1 MKTRAS
7 IHRMV
12 TAAWLMSCI
21 CAGAQTQTLFLR
33 NGQLSVHLAVDGR
46 NRPFISEITS
56 PAGTWLN
63 QAAAPSSLLQTWPT
77 GTKLRQADEPPA
89 YWWLNEDSLFQQAYA
104 ACRAGDLE
112 IIWHVAL
119 FKKMELIRL
128 SMEWINHGEQRSI
141 RWFPVWAAEGMPGD
155 AVHGWQALTYEPR
168 QDRLGK
174 EPVVYFSH
182 TYSSDRQER
191 PARGAPFSGQ
201 LPFWYLQTEHGRC
214 YFSLDW
220 SGGWRAEW
228 SAGGEQAAFRVFLP
242 EEETQLT
249 LAPGEKITGPTLSL
263 IPVAAGA
270 EREMRNRWLAVRDQA
285 ARTRFT
291 MPAPSF
297 PLIYNHWYSV
307 RFALSAAFLKNQIA
321 AVTPYRF
328 DAFVVDAGWY
338 ERTGDWT
345 PSRAKF
351 TAGEFEA
358 VLEKLK
364 QQNIVVGLWSCPWL
378 ESVSAAERPD
388 YIDQPG
394 FYREFMQAWALDL
407 AGCDFTSRLT
417 SHVRHLV
424 DSYGMGW
431 WKYDQEFL
439 GDSTRAG
446 KMKNIGALQTSLAAV
461 RLSFP
466 NLFIENCMSGGRMI
480 NGFTDAISQSHWIR
494 DGSANGLKHSRSNI
508 AEALG
513 AVDFLAPGKVQRWT
527 NRIDEI
533 HDRESLRLY
542 CRSAMI
548 GTWGLS
554 ADLTKVDAEQQRIIL
569 QEIENYRKINII
581 KADQLYD
588 VIYPSEGRAWCGI
601 VYYSRAGDRA
611 AALLFRWKADAEIKD
626 VLRLPGLKNT
636 GSYEVSLPNDSGA
649 WLRDSKLAAKGVN
662 LHLSKGRLSQIILVR
677 RTVASR

>member
-214 YFSLDW
+214 YFKPFKTISEPLAGAARFR
-220 SGGWRAEW
+220 S
-228 SAGGEQAAFRVFLP
+228 SAVLKIASRHKLNRFSIVASSSCNSSAMTFRVSM
-242 EEETQLT
+242 T
-249 LAPGEKITGPTLSL
+249 
-263 IPVAAGA
+263 
-270 EREMRNRWLAVRDQA
+270 
-285 ARTRFT
+285 
-291 MPAPSF
+291 
-297 PLIYNHWYSV
+297 
-307 RFALSAAFLKNQIA
+307 
-321 AVTPYRF
+321 
-328 DAFVVDAGWY
+328 
-338 ERTGDWT
+338 
-345 PSRAKF
+345 
-351 TAGEFEA
+351 
-358 VLEKLK
+358 
-364 QQNIVVGLWSCPWL
+364 
-378 ESVSAAERPD
+378 
-388 YIDQPG
+388 
-394 FYREFMQAWALDL
+394 
-407 AGCDFTSRLT
+407 DF
-417 SHVRHLV
+417 
-424 DSYGMGW
+424 
-431 WKYDQEFL
+431 
-439 GDSTRAG
+439 
-446 KMKNIGALQTSLAAV
+446 
-461 RLSFP
+461 
-466 NLFIENCMSGGRMI
+466 
-480 NGFTDAISQSHWIR
+480 
-494 DGSANGLKHSRSNI
+494 
-508 AEALG
+508 
-513 AVDFLAPGKVQRWT
+513 
-527 NRIDEI
+527 
-533 HDRESLRLY
+533 
-542 CRSAMI
+542 
-548 GTWGLS
+548 
-554 ADLTKVDAEQQRIIL
+554 
-569 QEIENYRKINII
+569 
-581 KADQLYD
+581 
-588 VIYPSEGRAWCGI
+588 
-601 VYYSRAGDRA
+601 
-611 AALLFRWKADAEIKD
+611 
-626 VLRLPGLKNT
+626 
-636 GSYEVSLPNDSGA
+636 
-649 WLRDSKLAAKGVN
+649 
-662 LHLSKGRLSQIILVR
+662 
-677 RTVASR
+677 